1 MRVNSSQGC
10 RGDEMDKFKIN
21 GGSFLRGYVNLHGA
35 KNSALPILAASIL
48 VKGECVIHNCPDLS
62 DVRTTVKIL
71 EHLGCSVKRDG
82 DTLCID
88 AANVVSS
95 DIDEQ
100 MMRTMR
106 SSIIFLGSLVSRT
119 GRASIFYPGGCEIG
133 TRPVDL
139 HLKALKSLG
148 AAVSENGSSILC
160 TASSLTGAKII
171 LPFPSVG
178 ATENIIISAAL
189 SKGRTTIINPAREP
203 EISDLAD
210 FLNHCGARIYGA
222 GETTI
227 EIEGVKELYP
237 CEHRIIPDRILAST
251 YMSAAAATGSTIVIN
266 GIRASHLS
274 PVFPTFTEMG
284 CELNLS
290 AGSLKIDSPKRL
302 KRVRM
307 IKTMPYPGFPTDSHS
322 PVVAALST
330 ARGTSVL
337 QENIF
342 ENRFRYVS
350 ELNRFGADIQVNDK
364 LAVIN
369 GVKKLHCANVNATD
383 LRGGAALVIAAL
395 AAEGESTISSI
406 EHIDRGYENLEIA
419 LSSLGANIKRI
430 NDEKESDKKEVEKK
444 E

>member
-1 MRVNSSQGC
+1 
-10 RGDEMDKFKIN
+10 MDIFKIE
-21 GGSFLRGYVNLHGA
+21 GGTALHGRVKLHGA
-35 KNSALPILAASIL
+35 KNSALPILAAAIL
-48 VKGECVIHNCPDLS
+48 IKGECIIHNCPDLS
-62 DVRTTVKIL
+62 DVRTTVRIL
-71 EHLGCSVKRDG
+71 KNLGCVVKRDG
-82 DTLCID
+82 DTLSVNSENIC
-88 AANVVSS
+88 SS

-119 GRASIFYPGGCEIG
+119 GKASIYYPGGCEIG

-139 HLKALKSLG
+139 HLKALNSLG
-148 AAVSENGSSILC
+148 AVVCENGSSIVC
-160 TASSLTGAKII
+160 TAPSLTGTKII

-178 ATENIIISAAL
+178 ATENIIIASAI

-227 EIEGVKELYP
+227 EIEGVDNLFP
-237 CEHRIIPDRILAST
+237 CEHTIIPDRILAST
-251 YMSAAAATGSTIVIN
+251 YMSAAAITGSEIIIDD
-266 GIRASHLS
+266 IRPTHLS
-274 PVFPTFTEMG
+274 PVFPIFSEMG
-284 CELNLS
+284 CKLYLNGS
-290 AGSLKIDSPKRL
+290 SLKIQAPKRL

-307 IKTMPYPGFPTDSHS
+307 IKTMPFPGFPTDSHS
-322 PVVAALST
+322 PVVSALTAAK
-330 ARGTSVL
+330 GTSVL

-369 GVKKLHCANVNATD
+369 GVKRLHGANVNATD

-395 AAEGESTISSI
+395 GAEGESAVNYVY
-406 EHIDRGYENLEIA
+406 HIDRGYERLEKA
-419 LSSLGANIKRI
+419 LSDLGADIKRI
-430 NDEKESDKKEVEKK
+430 NNEEKSTKEKDGQK
-444 E
+444 ELCKAENTEL